1 MFGDRKKWFKFTS
14 INSAYGYINLETVNE
29 INLVPL
35 TDTEG
40 KLGILIN
47 GNLASGALD
56 EGLAIEEYGALKTAL
71 NIND

>member
-1 MFGDRKKWFKFTS
+1 MFGEKKKWFKFTS
-14 INSAYGYINLETVNE
+14 INSTYGYINLENVNE

-35 TDTEG
+35 TDTDG

-56 EGLAIEEYGALKTAL
+56 EDQAIREYDKLKAAL
-71 NIND
+71 NII